1 MRYSPFNRTSA
12 AGALALFALAFSIV
26 PAAPA
31 HTRPGGETDTIVV
44 EISTPTPPVP
54 PRPGSSAPA
63 PTVKKRI
70 VIGGSGVRIE
80 GEVNEE
86 DDSSSFNYDF
96 TFGKVHEKHRGD
108 DNIVRVGE
116 SVYVAPGEVVQGDV
130 VVFGGNAIIEGT
142 VAGSVVVLGG
152 EIRVR
157 NGAEVKGDIVA
168 IGGKIAEDD
177 NVIIRGEK
185 IVVGGIATRMG
196 DTLDIAGGKL
206 RGIVSAFLLFVGLIM
221 FFITMLFLRGRVERT
236 GEYLSSGLL
245 RSFGAGVLSS
255 IALQFGILIVTIPL
269 IITVIG
275 IPLAVILMLSYVGV
289 FAIACTVFV
298 YAVGRAVSSRL
309 GLTGGAFGRLAVGFL
324 VLAVPELVA
333 FVFDAVGNGP
343 LGVYV
348 FLKIVSLV
356 LWLFGYIVGIGSIV
370 LSRFG
375 TRPPVGLEP
384 PAGRVP
390 EFAPH
395 PTV

>member
-1 MRYSPFNRTSA
+1 MRCSLFNRAAVA
-12 AGALALFALAFSIV
+12 AGLLLVTAVF
-26 PAAPA
+26 PAAHNVTPA
-31 HTRPGGETDTIVV
+31 TAIPGGEVDTIIIEV
-44 EISTPTPPVP
+44 PVP
-54 PRPGSSAPA
+54 PAPPAPGVQAPA
-63 PTVKKRI
+63 PPVKKRI

-86 DDSSSFNYDF
+86 DSASYNYDF
-96 TFGKVHEKHRGD
+96 TFGDFDDHDGD
-108 DNIVRVGE
+108 DSIVRVGE
-116 SVYVAPGEVVQGDV
+116 SVYVAPGEVVPGDV

-152 EIRVR
+152 EIRAR
-157 NGAEVKGDIVA
+157 NGAEIKGDIVA
-168 IGGKIAEDD
+168 IGGKIAEDE

-206 RGIVSAFLLFVGLIM
+206 RGIISAFLLFVGLIL
-221 FFITMLFLRGRVERT
+221 FFITMLFLRARVERT

-269 IITVIG
+269 IITVFG
-275 IPLAVILMLSYVGV
+275 IPLAVILLLSYVGV
-289 FAIACTVFV
+289 FVIACAVFV

-309 GLTGGAFGRLAVGFL
+309 GFGGGAFGRLAIGFL
-324 VLAVPELVA
+324 VLAIPELVA

-343 LGVYV
+343 ISVYV

-356 LWLFGYIVGIGSIV
+356 VWLFGYIVGLGSIV

-375 TRPPVGLEP
+375 TRPPVGMEP
-384 PAGRVP
+384 PADRVP
-390 EFAPH
+390 EFATH